1 MTPSER
7 IKIIRSISS
16 ALVDKEWALID
27 LTLKQ
32 FGLPWTN
39 QWQSGDKAAYV
50 IDMISDGDDHKLLDL
65 GKHLGVESELAQ
77 VSAPSF
83 WQPQEPCIFISHISV
98 FKTEATTYQGCLSA
112 FGINSFV
119 AHQDIEPT
127 KDWQNEIEVALV
139 TMDAL
144 LALLSPGFSESK
156 WTDQEVGVAVGRR
169 VPVIPVRIG
178 LDPYGFIG
186 KYQAVQGLS
195 RKVSDVCDETL
206 TLLLKKPVIEAKI
219 TEVLV
224 RKLAG
229 SVSWAE
235 AKKNMDYL
243 ERCQHLRPEMV
254 QAIQKAVDENDQVKD
269 AWGVPDRIKNLI
281 KRIGS

>member
-7 IKIIRSISS
+7 IKVILSISS
-16 ALVDKEWALID
+16 ALANEDWQLID

-32 FGLPWTN
+32 FGLPWSS
-39 QWQSGDKAAYV
+39 QWEGSDHAAYV
-50 IDMISDGDDHKLLDL
+50 IDMISEGDDHKLLDL

-77 VSAPSF
+77 ASAPSF
-83 WQPQEPCIFISHISV
+83 WKPQEPCLFISHISD
-98 FKTEATTYQGCLSA
+98 FKTEATTYRNCLSA
-112 FGINSFV
+112 FGINGFI

-127 KDWQNEIEVALV
+127 KEWQNEIEVALL

-144 LALLSPGFSESK
+144 LALLSPRFNESK

-169 VPVIPVRIG
+169 IPVIPVRIG

-195 RKVSDVCDETL
+195 RNTPDVCDEIL
-206 TLLLKKPVIEAKI
+206 TILLKKPVIESKI
-219 TEVLV
+219 TEALV
-224 RKLAG
+224 RKLAD
-229 SVSWAE
+229 SVSWAA

-243 ERCQHLRPEMV
+243 ERCHHLRPEMV
-254 QAIQKAVDENDQVKD
+254 KMLQKAIEENSQVRD
-269 AWGVPDRIKNLI
+269 SWRVPDRINALI